1 MAKALFTIIGLI
13 CLLENVSCISFS
25 PDISLKW
32 YKPQTIS
39 IPETLSLAG
48 KKILLDPGHGNQTS
62 GSIGFYGTKES
73 SVNLSVANK
82 LKSLLE
88 SHGATVFMTRE
99 TDTTTRWP
107 STSTAREDLAF
118 RCLYRDSIQPD
129 LFVSIHH
136 NGTEDG
142 SRDVNTPKVFYAQ
155 QDPDGSLDAAM
166 MINAEFSNLLGLGQS
181 TMQTGNYFILRK
193 TTVPSIIGEP
203 SYLSHPKM
211 EKILKDSAALGLEAM
226 TYFRGIVNLFAMG
239 VPKIVS
245 VKIDSSKNILIAA
258 IKSDVALDP
267 MTTGIF
273 HNKEK
278 LPGLISDSGYTAVLP
293 WPLANGEH
301 TFTCVAG
308 NINGILATKI
318 YVSYTVNRS
327 PCNMIVKYGNFP
339 IGSVIPL
346 TVIVLDSYGF
356 PVKDGTLVIH
366 DTTDMV
372 TINNGIAIC
381 YHHQDQLSEHSQL
394 QCGAVLQDVVIN
406 ANKSAVVYPFQGF
419 ITSDNSKHQPHRCL
433 ISHKSMLWTT
443 DNNGFFSFLTEDSTV
458 HEILVSVS
466 ARGYIDTT
474 IILKR
479 RLLNNIQLSP
489 RSSGILIG
497 KKMVIDPE
505 YGGMESGGV
514 SRSGHRACDITR
526 KVSNYIVSMLEE
538 YGADVSLAR
547 EDDHTIHSTERVLKA
562 QNTNADLYILVRSD
576 SANMS
581 PYIIHTPG
589 SEKGKMLSEY
599 LALWWKK
606 ESGAPANVREE
617 VVYVLQQTECPAVV
631 LSLCPLND
639 LQSQLT
645 ESWQRIARTI
655 VKGIIDYYYQLG
667 ND

>member
-1 MAKALFTIIGLI
+1 MVKTLFTIIGLI
-13 CLLENVSCISFS
+13 CLLDNVSCISFS
-25 PDISLKW
+25 PEISSKW
-32 YKPQTIS
+32 YKPQTTL

-82 LKSLLE
+82 LKGLLE
-88 SHGATVFMTRE
+88 SRGATVFMTRE

-142 SRDVNTPKVFYAQ
+142 SRDVNIPKVFYAQ

-181 TMQTGNYFILRK
+181 TMHTGNYFILRK
-193 TTVPSIIGEP
+193 TTVPSLIGEP
-203 SYLSHPKM
+203 SYLSHPEM
-211 EKILKDSAALGLEAM
+211 EKIFKDSAALALEAM
-226 TYFRGIVNLFAMG
+226 AYFQGIVNWFSKG

-245 VKIDSSKNILIAA
+245 VKIDSSRNLIVAA
-258 IKSDVALDP
+258 IKSDVPLDQ

-273 HNKEK
+273 YDKKK
-278 LPGLISDSGYTAVLP
+278 LPGKTSDSGYTAVLP

-301 TFTCVAG
+301 TFTCVAV
-308 NINGILATKI
+308 NVNGSIATKI
-318 YVSYTVNRS
+318 YVSYKVNRS
-327 PCNMIVKYGNFP
+327 PCTMIVKYGNFP

-346 TVIVLDSYGF
+346 TVIVLDSSGF
-356 PVKDGTLVIH
+356 PVEDGALVIH
-366 DTTDMV
+366 DATDTV

-394 QCGAVLQDVVIN
+394 QCGPVFRDVEII
-406 ANKSAVVYPFQGF
+406 ANKDSAHPFQGF
-419 ITSDNSKHQPHRCL
+419 ITPGNSRYQPHQCL
-433 ISHKSMLWTT
+433 ITYEGMLWTT
-443 DNNGFFSFLTEDSTV
+443 DNYGFFSFLTDDSTIQ
-458 HEILVSVS
+458 EISVSVS
-466 ARGYIDTT
+466 AKGYKDTAL
-474 IILKR
+474 ILKR
-479 RLLNNIQLSP
+479 LSLNNVQLSP
-489 RSSGILIG
+489 LSSGVLLG
-497 KKMVIDPE
+497 KKIMIDPE

-514 SRSGHRACDITR
+514 SKSGHRACDITR
-526 KVSNYIVSMLEE
+526 KVSNYIISILEE
-538 YGADVSLAR
+538 YGADASLAR
-547 EDDHTIHSTERVLKA
+547 EDDRTIHITERVLKA

-589 SEKGKMLSEY
+589 SEKGKALSEY
-599 LALWWKK
+599 LTVWWKK
-606 ESGAPANVREE
+606 ESGAPAKVREE
-617 VVYVLQQTECPAVV
+617 VVYVLQQTECPAVA

-639 LQSQLT
+639 LLSQQP
-645 ESWQRIARTI
+645 ESWRRIAST
-655 VKGIIDYYYQLG
+655 VVYGIIDYYLQAG
-667 ND
+667 K